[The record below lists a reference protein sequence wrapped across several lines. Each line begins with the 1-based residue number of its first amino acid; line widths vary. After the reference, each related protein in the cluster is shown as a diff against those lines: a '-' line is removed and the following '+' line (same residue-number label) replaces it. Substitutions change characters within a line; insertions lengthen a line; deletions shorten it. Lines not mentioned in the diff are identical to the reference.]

1 MRRAKSKF
9 TRPKISFHVA
19 GQRSRR
25 NINCSFCSFAD
36 CRYGDAL
43 TASAHDGT
51 INILRALLAANAKV
65 ASPDGYAIQ
74 IAAAKGHT
82 EVVTELLQ
90 HGADVNAVTTNEHF
104 PQGTALQGA
113 TEAGAS
119 RIVELLLR
127 ENANPN
133 FGRGENAPP
142 LYGAA
147 VNGEEDIIAMLVDAG
162 ADVNVVGGARKS
174 TPLIETVKHVW
185 GKDSLKKLLEAGA
198 DINATDEDGETV
210 LIAAA
215 RTGDVEAVRYLL
227 RMGADVLYT
236 SPSGI
241 NALVAGMGVVKPGM
255 EDRDRECMQIIVEHV
270 SCILSAVK
278 QSMLAGNTAV
288 TVAVQDAVED
298 FLASNGKEDEA
309 ADVDVPRNDNLESD
323 SATVVEASE
332 VQNGLAWQDD
342 QSPQS
347 KAVVFSIE
355 QTAFAQVTDDPRR
368 HAVSAQPD
376 LFRQPHQSSPH
387 QQATPPP
394 IQRRPV
400 PAFPPPYSQSFS
412 PPPGASHN
420 NSPSP
425 HHQSAGAHSTYQ
437 QSPPR
442 PVPLGPTVQQSP
454 PGPVPSALIPGQSHH
469 HRVESQNQN
478 RNPPVANF
486 PPPPGPYHA
495 ERPPPRPYHAERP
508 PPQTTTDNASWTER
522 PRYDGAGQSRI
533 SPPPPAPAYPQ
544 LRTWPQVPTTSSFG
558 GSQAPSTT
566 HQRIV
571 PQNAPNG
578 HHQSPPP
585 GAVGNRPDAHEA
597 RNQGWVSRLMR

>member
-1 MRRAKSKF
+1 M
-9 TRPKISFHVA
+9 
-19 GQRSRR
+19 
-25 NINCSFCSFAD
+25 D
-36 CRYGDAL
+36 YRYGDAL

-82 EVVTELLQ
+82 HIVTELLQ
-90 HGADVNAVTTNEHF
+90 HGADVNAVATNEHF

-119 RIVELLLR
+119 RIVELLLA

-133 FGRGENAPP
+133 LGRGENAPP

-162 ADVNVVGGARKS
+162 ADVNVVGGANKS

-185 GKDSLKKLLEAGA
+185 GKDSLKKLLEARA

-227 RMGADVLYT
+227 RRGADVLYT

-255 EDRDRECMQIIVEHV
+255 EDRDQECMQIIVDHV

-278 QSMLAGNTAV
+278 QSMLAGNAAL

-298 FLASNGKEDEA
+298 FLAANDEEDEV
-309 ADVDVPRNDNLESD
+309 ADVVVLSNDNQEPYPPD
-323 SATVVEASE
+323 TVEVSG
-332 VQNGLAWQDD
+332 VQNRLARQDE
-342 QSPQS
+342 QSLQP
-347 KAVVFSIE
+347 KAVVFSME
-355 QTAFAQVTDDPRR
+355 QNAFAQVTDDPRR
-368 HAVSAQPD
+368 HAVLTQPD
-376 LFRQPHQSSPH
+376 LFRKPHQSSPH
-387 QQATPPP
+387 QQVTPPP

-400 PAFPPPYSQSFS
+400 PAIPPPYSQSFS
-412 PPPGASHN
+412 PPPSAGHN
-420 NSPSP
+420 NTPSP

-442 PVPLGPTVQQSP
+442 PVPFGPTVQQSP
-454 PGPVPSALIPGQSHH
+454 PGPVPSALIPGQSRQ

-478 RNPPVANF
+478 QNPPVANF
-486 PPPPGPYHA
+486 PPPNMPYHA
-495 ERPPPRPYHAERP
+495 ERPPPRPYHTDRP
-508 PPQTTTDNASWTER
+508 PPQPTTGNASWPER
-522 PRYDGAGQSRI
+522 PKYDGNSHSRI

-544 LRTWPQVPTTSSFG
+544 LRTWPQVPTTSSFE
-558 GSQAPSTT
+558 GSQVPSTT
-566 HQRIV
+566 HQRVV
-571 PQNAPNG
+571 PQNALNG
-578 HHQSPPP
+578 HQQSLPP
-585 GAVGNRPDAHEA
+585 GAVGNRPDPHDA